1 MHEDLIGYLL
11 GALEPHE
18 MRRVAQWLTEDP
30 EARRE
35 LEMIERSL
43 RPLEESYEPPETPPE
58 DLVARTLAAL
68 PPMPSPDSS
77 RQDSNSFGVG
87 GEAEAAESGSHEL
100 VDLPRLE
107 PSIDHVRGLGYG
119 WTDWLGAAAAAV
131 VMLTVIIPALAAGR
145 LEAHVCLGRG
155 GGSPE
160 QKGKMCTCHKI

>member
-18 MRRVAQWLTEDP
+18 MRRMAKWLAEDP

-35 LEMIERSL
+35 LEKIERSL
-43 RPLEESYEPPETPPE
+43 RPLEESYEPPESPPE

-68 PPMPSPDSS
+68 PPMPSPDRSGETS
-77 RQDSNSFGVG
+77 TSFGLG
-87 GEAEAAESGSHEL
+87 GEAHLVESGSHEL

-107 PSIDHVRGLGYG
+107 PSIDHVRGRGYG

-145 LEAHVCLGRG
+145 LEARKTACQEHLRQ
-155 GGSPE
+155 GS
-160 QKGKMCTCHKI
+160 